1 MILRY
6 FQLKKSFFFFKEPAV
21 RDTLVNMANAL
32 RGQSKGSLVR
42 IATGLRIVSAKNRAV
57 FGRFPS
63 IHTRPCASQCQMS
76 LSRVAQSICSTMYTQ
91 VVWWNQIA
99 DLVKLDSNVRML
111 GKFDLY
117 CITTNR
123 IKFCLRRRSYVPF
136 DINNLE

>member
-6 FQLKKSFFFFKEPAV
+6 FQLKKWFFFFKEPAV

-63 IHTRPCASQCQMS
+63 IHTRPCVSQCQMS
-76 LSRVAQSICSTMYTQ
+76 LSRVVQSICSTMYTQ

-111 GKFDLY
+111 GKFNLY

-123 IKFCLRRRSYVPF
+123 IKFCLRRRSYVPL

>member
-1 MILRY
+1 
-6 FQLKKSFFFFKEPAV
+6 
-21 RDTLVNMANAL
+21 
-32 RGQSKGSLVR
+32 
-42 IATGLRIVSAKNRAV
+42 
-57 FGRFPS
+57 
-63 IHTRPCASQCQMS
+63 
-76 LSRVAQSICSTMYTQ
+76 MYTQ

-111 GKFDLY
+111 GKFNLY